1 MELNKFWR
9 LVIVKNKK
17 MVWTLTSLLLVFFLA
32 ACGGNDETTNENAD
46 TDSGAHENMDMNE
59 EESETKEDMDH
70 TGMNH
75 SGSGEIP
82 EGLAKAENPTYPVGT
97 NVMMHADHMPG
108 MNGAEATVSGAF
120 TTTVYSVTY
129 TPTTGG
135 EPVENHKWVIHEEI
149 ENAGVESYKPGD
161 EVVLNADHMEGMK
174 GATATIDTA
183 KQTTVYMVDFTDTKT
198 GEKITNHKWVTEDEL
213 SPVE

>member
-1 MELNKFWR
+1 M
-9 LVIVKNKK
+9 KNKK